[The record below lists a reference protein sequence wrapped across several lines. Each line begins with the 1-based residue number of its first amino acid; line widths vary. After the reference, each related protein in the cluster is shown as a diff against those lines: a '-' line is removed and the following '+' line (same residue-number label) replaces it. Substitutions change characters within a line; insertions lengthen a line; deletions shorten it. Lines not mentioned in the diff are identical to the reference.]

1 LPSAVTITRARHPFE
16 GESLPV
22 LGGMRRHGAL
32 ELLLVL
38 PDGSKSLVPA
48 AWTDVDPSGV
58 NAVASMSTLGS
69 LSDLLQACDL
79 VVDLAERRG
88 VERGQAAR
96 KSPCEED
103 FHAACPAQSDARPG
117 PDAIGCG
124 TTDLGQGSTNR
135 GGRGGDRGA
144 GRRDRQGRRTA
155 RDEAAREGG
164 GR

>member
-1 LPSAVTITRARHPFE
+1 
-16 GESLPV
+16 
-22 LGGMRRHGAL
+22 
-32 ELLLVL
+32 LLLVL

-48 AWTDVDPSGV
+48 AWTDVDPWGV
-58 NAVASMSTLGS
+58 DEVASMSTLGS
-69 LSDLLQACDL
+69 LSDLLRACDL
-79 VVDLAERRG
+79 VVDLADGRG

-117 PDAIGCG
+117 PG
-124 TTDLGQGSTNR
+124 TTGPGQGSVNR

-164 GR
+164 DR

>member
-1 LPSAVTITRARHPFE
+1 MTITRARHPFE

-79 VVDLAERRG
+79 VPDLAERRRA
-88 VERGQAAR
+88 ERGQAAR
-96 KSPCEED
+96 KSPGV
-103 FHAACPAQSDARPG
+103 ARWQQVAGPG
-117 PDAIGCG
+117 GV
-124 TTDLGQGSTNR
+124 
-135 GGRGGDRGA
+135 DR
-144 GRRDRQGRRTA
+144 R
-155 RDEAAREGG
+155 
-164 GR
+164 

>member
-1 LPSAVTITRARHPFE
+1 LPSAVTITRSRHSFE
-16 GESLPV
+16 GKSLRV

-48 AWTDVDPSGV
+48 AWTDVDPWGV
-58 NAVASMSTLGS
+58 DEVASMSTLGS
-69 LSDLLQACDL
+69 LSDLLHACDL

-103 FHAACPAQSDARPG
+103 FHAACPAQSDARPSPGTTG
-117 PDAIGCG
+117 PD
-124 TTDLGQGSTNR
+124 QGAANR

-155 RDEAAREGG
+155 RDEADREGG
-164 GR
+164 DR

>member
-1 LPSAVTITRARHPFE
+1 M
-16 GESLPV
+16 PV

-117 PDAIGCG
+117 QLDFN
-124 TTDLGQGSTNR
+124 TDLSKMRSAVEHALAHLKNWR
-135 GGRGGDRGA
+135 LLSEEGGRYRAPLDKYSSLLKAVTGLFFFA
-144 GRRDRQGRRTA
+144 TY
-155 RDEAAREGG
+155 E
-164 GR
+164 

>member
-1 LPSAVTITRARHPFE
+1 
-16 GESLPV
+16 
-22 LGGMRRHGAL
+22 MRRHGAL

-48 AWTDVDPSGV
+48 AWTDVDPWGV
-58 NAVASMSTLGS
+58 DERASASTLGS

-96 KSPCEED
+96 KSPCKED

-117 PDAIGCG
+117 PGAIGCG
-124 TTDLGQGSTNR
+124 TAGAAPAR
-135 GGRGGDRGA
+135 GLPTEAVAAATALLAGVIAKAAAPTGREA
-144 GRRDRQGRRTA
+144 TA
-155 RDEAAREGG
+155 DE
-164 GR
+164 

>member
-1 LPSAVTITRARHPFE
+1 
-16 GESLPV
+16 
-22 LGGMRRHGAL
+22 MRRHGAL

-48 AWTDVDPSGV
+48 AWTDVDPWGV
-58 NAVASMSTLGS
+58 DEVASMSTLGS

-79 VVDLAERRG
+79 VVDLAERGG

-117 PDAIGCG
+117 PG
-124 TTDLGQGSTNR
+124 TTGPGQGSANR

-164 GR
+164 DR